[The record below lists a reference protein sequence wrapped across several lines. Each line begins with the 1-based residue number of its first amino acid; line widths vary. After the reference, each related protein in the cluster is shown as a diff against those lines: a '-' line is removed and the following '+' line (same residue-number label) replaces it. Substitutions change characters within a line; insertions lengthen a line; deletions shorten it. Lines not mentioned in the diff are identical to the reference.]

1 MIMKSIPYLLIFFL
15 FSCDNNQLNNDFNLI
30 DNNADSIIIKS
41 NKSILVSDTL
51 NKISDSIT
59 TTKVNKVIKEIH
71 YLTKYVNVLKI
82 EKNNLTKEL
91 KYSKENVRIDTI
103 FVETKKSFWG
113 KTKTTIN
120 TKTDTSSNQAI
131 DSIVI
136 RSVDTI
142 K

>member
-1 MIMKSIPYLLIFFL
+1 MKKIILFIVFLL
-15 FSCDNNQLNNDFNLI
+15 FSCGNNEDNKIENESITTFDYTIANSKNNI
-30 DNNADSIIIKS
+30 M
-41 NKSILVSDTL
+41 VSDTVQ
-51 NKISDSIT
+51 KKSDSIT

-91 KYSKENVRIDTI
+91 KYSKENVRIDTV

>member
-1 MIMKSIPYLLIFFL
+1 MKSIPYLLIFFL

-30 DNNADSIIIKS
+30 DNNSDSIIIKS

-51 NKISDSIT
+51 NKITDSIT

-91 KYSKENVRIDTI
+91 KYSKENVRIDTV

>member
-1 MIMKSIPYLLIFFL
+1 MKSIPYLLIFFL

-91 KYSKENVRIDTI
+91 KYSKENVRIDTV

-120 TKTDTSSNQAI
+120 TKTDTSSNQTI

>member
-1 MIMKSIPYLLIFFL
+1 MKSIPYLLIFFL

>member
-1 MIMKSIPYLLIFFL
+1 MKSIPYLLIFFL

-91 KYSKENVRIDTI
+91 KYSKENVRIDTV

>member
-1 MIMKSIPYLLIFFL
+1 MH
-15 FSCDNNQLNNDFNLI
+15 
-30 DNNADSIIIKS
+30 
-41 NKSILVSDTL
+41 
-51 NKISDSIT
+51 
-59 TTKVNKVIKEIH
+59 IKEIH

-91 KYSKENVRIDTI
+91 KYSKENVRIDTV

>member
-1 MIMKSIPYLLIFFL
+1 MKSIPYLLIFFL
-15 FSCDNNQLNNDFNLI
+15 FSCNNNQLNNDFNLI
-30 DNNADSIIIKS
+30 DNNSDSIIIKS

-51 NKISDSIT
+51 NKITDSIT

-91 KYSKENVRIDTI
+91 KYSKENVRIDTV

>member
-15 FSCDNNQLNNDFNLI
+15 FSCDNNQLNNNFNLI

-91 KYSKENVRIDTI
+91 KYSKENVRIDTV

-120 TKTDTSSNQAI
+120 TKTDTSSNQSI

>member
-1 MIMKSIPYLLIFFL
+1 MKSIPYLLIFFL

-59 TTKVNKVIKEIH
+59 TTKVSKVIKEIH

-91 KYSKENVRIDTI
+91 KYSKENVRIDTV